1 MRALRVLVP
10 LVLAL
15 AVVLPAAPAAARVEI
30 GMGEQQP
37 GMFTDQ
43 HWLRLGMR
51 DARYLTAWDT
61 LERPHQRERLD
72 QWIAAA
78 DAVGARVAISFQHS
92 RRKRR
97 SALGFPTAAQF
108 KAAFLA
114 FRERYPEVR
123 DWIVWNEANHP
134 RSFSAHRPGLVAR
147 LFDVAA
153 RNCRRCRV
161 VGADVLDVTGMTEWV
176 RAFRRKAKVRPRIWG
191 LHNYIDAQHGRSTG
205 TRELLAATRGKVWF
219 TETGGWILRRK
230 YHRGR
235 IVRVYRSTPEHAARA
250 AKHVLRLACLSDRI
264 KRVYLYNWQAP
275 LIVTT
280 WDSGFV
286 GPRGTPRP
294 AYQVLLRQVRR
305 AGGPYVRCRR

>member
-1 MRALRVLVP
+1 MRALRLLVP

-15 AVVLPAAPAAARVEI
+15 AAALSASPAAARVVI

-37 GMFTDQ
+37 SMFSDP
-43 HWLRLGMR
+43 HWIQLGMP

-61 LERPHQRERLD
+61 LEHRRQRERLD
-72 QWIAAA
+72 QWMAAA

-92 RRKRR
+92 RRERR
-97 SALGFPTAAQF
+97 SALGFPKPRQF
-108 KAAFLA
+108 KKAFLA

-134 RSFSAHRPGLVAR
+134 RSLSAHRPGLVAG
-147 LFDVAA
+147 LFDIVA

-161 VGADVLDVTGMTEWV
+161 VGADVLDITGMTQWV
-176 RAFRRKAKVRPRIWG
+176 HAFRRKAEERPRIWG
-191 LHNYIDAQHGRSTG
+191 LHNYIDAQHGRSSG

-235 IVRVYRSTPEHAARA
+235 IVRVYRSTPRHAARA
-250 AKHVLRLACLSDRI
+250 TKHVLRLACLSKRI
-264 KRVYLYNWQAP
+264 QRVYLYNWQAP
-275 LIVTT
+275 PIVTT

-286 GPRGTPRP
+286 GPHGTPRP
-294 AYQVLLRQVRR
+294 AYHVLLRQVRR
-305 AGGPYVRCRR
+305 AGGPYVRCR